1 MQRKFWRS
9 EHDDTNYPA
18 SFTTRGN
25 VTTAVYPDHT
35 LNTTYDMTGMATGQT
50 DGQGHA
56 TTFTTVST
64 SNFALPT
71 QITLNSSGMSNPTP
85 TTDSEL
91 THTYGYSS
99 FFGIAQA
106 TAQTA
111 SGTQT
116 AVSYTYDSNGRPQT
130 STSANGAETTYA
142 YSFVSGAYT
151 TTATTAAPNGNHWTS
166 AQLDGFGRAALKQA
180 GYTSGSTQTTLSN
193 VTINYAPCGCSPTGK
208 EYEASLPYTGTP
220 GPFTV
225 YTFDAIGR
233 TLSVTLP
240 DGASKTSYTY
250 QGNWTTV
257 IDPAGNWKQY
267 EKDSFGNLIA
277 VVEPDPSA
285 GSPLKT
291 PPATPSTNAAGTL
304 LTSYTYDMLNHLTQV
319 GMIRAGTTQTR
330 TFAYNAAMQLQSV
343 STPETGTTS
352 TNGTVSYT
360 YNADGTPATQTDAKN
375 VTKTYTYDNYQRVT
389 GVSYSVAGA
398 NYTMTYDSDPADTAG
413 TFAANTWGRVGEVSW
428 GTCSNSVPS
437 SRSYTEEYS
446 YDIPGD
452 VAAKRLSIYKGGNC
466 TGTPVQITAK
476 FYYDSEGKLI
486 STTYPSINGGST
498 NTTAL
503 DTYDSM
509 SRLQGVSTTEN
520 LPAYSNCASAW
531 NGSVAWASSAAYTTA
546 NQLSSLTRFDG
557 ASQIC
562 PSGDIFNTTNETFK
576 YNVNNQLTDIE
587 AGAAVGGIPYQSTLK
602 DGSNYIL
609 AGYHYSATQNNGQI
623 TSMDDGRQDYSVTY
637 QYDLLKRMVS
647 ATAGSNWTQT
657 FGYDGFGN
665 LTSKSTPSGSSE
677 LPLPGVNPAKNW
689 LTGYTYDSNGN
700 VASYSNFAL
709 AYDPANRLSSA
720 TTGSFVETY
729 GYDASNHR
737 IERVNAALDTVYF
750 FSPSGV
756 LLSEFNC
763 LSTCTLIYNRI
774 YFGGM
779 VLGTDGTTVNGT
791 ALSALGDSF
800 TWTDRLGSA
809 QSTYPYG
816 ADIGSYPAGADAVDF
831 ATYTKEGST
840 GLEYAMNRYYSS
852 GLGRF
857 TTPDPLGGT
866 ALPKNPQTWN
876 RYSYSAGDPVNAF
889 DPTGQFEQLPIFG
902 PSCGFDWE
910 YITDGSWDCS
920 NSANQLAGWLAIA
933 APPIGALRGSS
944 ASGQGNSGQ
953 ASMNIE
959 CDLRLYYQSA
969 GAEQDPFKHTYVE
982 LLGEFN
988 GVVLPGTY
996 YESGPISKTDGSP
1009 VYNLSALTNA
1019 WNNTLDPIGSTS
1031 NFYKGTKST
1040 LEYETGFS
1048 KSECAKNTLV
1058 FFYYTEYMKEYNNT
1072 VDYTFPAPNSNSFSF
1087 TLLAMSGV
1095 AVPFLKN
1102 LYLSAFAPGWGI
1114 FIPW

>member
-1 MQRKFWRS
+1 MRALRIQRNA
-9 EHDDTNYPA
+9 ELI
-18 SFTTRGN
+18 
-25 VTTAVYPDHT
+25 DH
-35 LNTTYDMTGMATGQT
+35 
-50 DGQGHA
+50 
-56 TTFTTVST
+56 
-64 SNFALPT
+64 
-71 QITLNSSGMSNPTP
+71 
-85 TTDSEL
+85 
-91 THTYGYSS
+91 
-99 FFGIAQA
+99 
-106 TAQTA
+106 
-111 SGTQT
+111 
-116 AVSYTYDSNGRPQT
+116 
-130 STSANGAETTYA
+130 
-142 YSFVSGAYT
+142 
-151 TTATTAAPNGNHWTS
+151 
-166 AQLDGFGRAALKQA
+166 
-180 GYTSGSTQTTLSN
+180 
-193 VTINYAPCGCSPTGK
+193 
-208 EYEASLPYTGTP
+208 
-220 GPFTV
+220 
-225 YTFDAIGR
+225 
-233 TLSVTLP
+233 
-240 DGASKTSYTY
+240 
-250 QGNWTTV
+250 
-257 IDPAGNWKQY
+257 AGNWKQY

-330 TFAYNAAMQLQSV
+330 TFAYNAAMQPQSV

-446 YDIPGD
+446 YDSPGD

-466 TGTPVQITAK
+466 SGIPVQITAK

-486 STTYPSINGGST
+486 STTYPSINGGSA

-562 PSGDIFNTTNETFK
+562 PSGDIFNTTNETLK
-576 YNVNNQLTDIE
+576 YNVNNQLTNIE

-623 TSMDDGRQDYSVTY
+623 TSMDDGRQVNSVTY
-637 QYDLLKRMVS
+637 QYDLLKRLVS
-647 ATAGSNWTQT
+647 ATAGSTWTQT

-677 LPLPGVNPAKNW
+677 LPLPGVNAAKNW
-689 LTGYTYDSNGN
+689 LTGYTYDPNGN

-729 GYDASNHR
+729 SYDASNHR
-737 IERVNAALDTVYF
+737 IERVNSALDTVYF
-750 FSPSGV
+750 FSPSGA

-779 VLGTDGTTVNGT
+779 ALGTDGTTVNGT
-791 ALSALGDSF
+791 TLSALGDTF

-809 QSTYPYG
+809 HSTYPYG

-840 GLEYAMNRYYSS
+840 GLEYAMNRYYSG

-857 TTPDPLGGT
+857 MSADPYGGSGHVE
-866 ALPKNPQTWN
+866 NPASWN
-876 RYSYSAGDPVNAF
+876 RFSYTKN
-889 DPTGQFEQLPIFG
+889 
-902 PSCGFDWE
+902 
-910 YITDGSWDCS
+910 
-920 NSANQLAGWLAIA
+920 
-933 APPIGALRGSS
+933 
-944 ASGQGNSGQ
+944 
-953 ASMNIE
+953 
-959 CDLRLYYQSA
+959 
-969 GAEQDPFKHTYVE
+969 
-982 LLGEFN
+982 
-988 GVVLPGTY
+988 
-996 YESGPISKTDGSP
+996 
-1009 VYNLSALTNA
+1009 
-1019 WNNTLDPIGSTS
+1019 DPIGHVDSA
-1031 NFYKGTKST
+1031 G
-1040 LEYETGFS
+1040 LEDDDLPIGCNIGGFWTGGS
-1048 KSECAKNTLV
+1048 LCSHL
-1058 FFYYTEYMKEYNNT
+1058 YGSG
-1072 VDYTFPAPNSNSFSF
+1072 SNSFAGPSPF
-1087 TLLAMSGV
+1087 DEALNRRGGLGDAEGALENRE
-1095 AVPFLKN
+1095 AV
-1102 LYLSAFAPGWGI
+1102 SAKCQKDLVCCPI
-1114 FIPW
+1114 NNC